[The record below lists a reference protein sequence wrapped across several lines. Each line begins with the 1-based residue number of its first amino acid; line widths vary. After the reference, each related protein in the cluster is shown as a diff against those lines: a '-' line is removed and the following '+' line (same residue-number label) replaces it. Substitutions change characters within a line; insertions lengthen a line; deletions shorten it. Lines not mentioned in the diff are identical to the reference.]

1 MFYFCL
7 GWLLCVACITLFRF
21 CYFQDVISNPFYA
34 KFQEPD
40 YSFSHLTEKA
50 RYLSFSLGG
59 FWAVVIIP
67 FGFSLFFMYP
77 ELRKNRFTRS
87 VFLCAL
93 FSGLLFMVMP
103 DDWMRE
109 LRFATPFVFFFSL
122 FFWEACISVFRLRF
136 TLISVFLFG
145 MFFAYQTH
153 HFYLRTHEFMK
164 APTVPL
170 SHIKGEFADKYN
182 RLAEI
187 SGLER
192 ARVLIPDVGAMY
204 YYGNLT
210 VMDAAGLTDKEIA
223 LRLDDLTALRH
234 WILEEKQ
241 PEFIHLHGRWS
252 LLYNLS
258 EDSRFRER
266 YIALREHPD
275 SLFHEG
281 RMQHFLSG
289 DYVHVSVAQTLGIS
303 YLKAAMR

>member
-1 MFYFCL
+1 M
-7 GWLLCVACITLFRF
+7 
-21 CYFQDVISNPFYA
+21 
-34 KFQEPD
+34 
-40 YSFSHLTEKA
+40 EKA

-59 FWAVVIIP
+59 FWTFILIP
-67 FGFSLFFMYP
+67 CGMFFLFIYS
-77 ELRKNRFTRS
+77 ELRKNRFTGM

-93 FSGLLFMVMP
+93 FSAVLFMAMP

-122 FFWEACISVFRLRF
+122 FFWEVFITLLGLRF
-136 TLISVFLFG
+136 SAISLCIFGLFLG
-145 MFFAYQTH
+145 YQAY

-164 APTVPL
+164 VPTVPL
-170 SHIKGEFADKYN
+170 AHIKKEFADKYN

-192 ARVLIPDVGAMY
+192 TRVLIPDVGAMY
-204 YYGNLT
+204 YYGKLT

-223 LRLDDLTALRH
+223 VRLDEGPALRQ

-258 EDSRFRER
+258 EDCRFRER
-266 YIALREHPD
+266 YIAIREYPD
-275 SLFHEG
+275 SLYHQG
-281 RMQHFLSG
+281 RMQYFLSG
-289 DYVHVSVAQTLGIS
+289 DYVHVSAEEKVG
-303 YLKAAMR
+303 LKKIEAVIK